1 MCNMCAVNLLVDDNP
16 AEDAMIMTDNENNF
30 DLIMK
35 DSVVYK
41 NTPD

>member
-16 AEDAMIMTDNENNF
+16 VEDAMIMTDNENNF

-35 DSVVYK
+35 DSVV
-41 NTPD
+41 